1 MGDFAFADRAV
12 EKLGGQD
19 VRQPEKPITVIRLGD
34 VNAQVVGGVEHGRL
48 KHDGAHGGGCLL

>member
-19 VRQPEKPITVIRLGD
+19 VRQPEKPVAVVRLGD
-34 VNAQVVGGVEHGRL
+34 VDAQVVGGMEHGCL
-48 KHDGAHGGGCLL
+48 EHDGADGGGCLL